1 MLLLK
6 PTKIKINLH
15 LKFINNPYISK
26 PYSSF
31 KGAII
36 NLKKTNMKRI
46 ITLFFALATI
56 SLSFAQSNANN
67 KVKRSAQEAKV
78 IQNNIESTTESR
90 AVDCLWESDFSSA
103 SDWTLDHDATDCSLD
118 WEIGQNLECTGF
130 YPMLAIESANGYYAM
145 VDSDAYGGE
154 EGGTDVEDSWMT
166 MSNPVDLSN
175 VPNVIVEMDTWYQSY
190 NSEKCF
196 LVVSTDGTF
205 PTDLTPATEADPAN
219 GIYEIFPGISGEA
232 GTDVG
237 DNPTT
242 TRINISEAAGGQSQ
256 VWVRFNWTGTWGY
269 AWFIDNVCIA
279 EQPADDITLTYG
291 VVSHNGTGME
301 YGRVPNDQI
310 AGDMS
315 VGAGVYNFGVNV
327 QDNVSVEMEIEDT
340 DTYVVATSSNFNSQL
355 YNATTGEYEDI
366 SGSMISGADW
376 YFEDTTPSLDA
387 GTYTAH
393 FDVSSDGDSGEGE
406 LGEDN
411 SVRREFSITDNIYSI
426 DGIDIYTENIAIT
439 RIGTGSFTDATDG
452 FVMMTYYDISSGTD
466 VAGARIILDSYAYT
480 SPLTVP
486 GGELVV
492 ALRDT
497 VGTAVG
503 TTFAAE
509 NSIVA
514 TSDFYLVTQ
523 ADIDMGFI
531 DVAFTSPYYASP
543 NAYMLSVEMY
553 SNGNGNDIYILDDET
568 VPQPGNSSMIY
579 IPGDQAYTNGTAAGI
594 RMLMGSSIGLDEEL
608 SNLNVYPNPSNGII
622 NIEISESNK
631 FTVTINDILGKV
643 ISTDE
648 INSTTT
654 LDLQHLDKGVYFV
667 NISNSTVTNTTKVII
682 D

>member
-1 MLLLK
+1 
-6 PTKIKINLH
+6 
-15 LKFINNPYISK
+15 
-26 PYSSF
+26 
-31 KGAII
+31 
-36 NLKKTNMKRI
+36 MKRI

-56 SLSFAQSNANN
+56 SLSFAQSNANS

-78 IQNNIESTTESR
+78 TQNNIESTIESR
-90 AVDCLWESDFSSA
+90 AVDCLWESDFSNA
-103 SDWTLDHDATDCSLD
+103 SDWTIDHDASDCSLD
-118 WEIGQNLECTGF
+118 WEIGENLECTGF
-130 YPMLAIESANGYYAM
+130 FPMTSIESENGFYAM
-145 VDSDAYGGE
+145 LDSDAYGGE
-154 EGGTDVEDSWMT
+154 EGGTDVEDSWLT
-166 MSNPVDLSN
+166 MANPVDLSN
-175 VPNVIVEMDTWYQSY
+175 VPNVIVEMDTWYRSY

-219 GIYEIFPGISGEA
+219 GIYEIFPNVSN
-232 GTDVG
+232 DVGADLG
-237 DNPTT
+237 DNPST

-279 EQPADDITLTYG
+279 EQPADDITLSYG
-291 VVSHNGTGME
+291 VVSHNGTSME
-301 YGRVPNDQI
+301 YGRVPADQI
-310 AGDMS
+310 AGDMT
-315 VGAGVYNFGVNV
+315 VGAGVYNFGVNGQSSV
-327 QDNVSVEMEIEDT
+327 TVSMEIEDT
-340 DTYVVATSSNFNSQL
+340 DTYLVGSSSNFNSQVF
-355 YNATTGEYEDI
+355 NDETAEYEDI
-366 SGSMISGADW
+366 SGDMNSGDNW
-376 YFEDTTPSLDA
+376 YFETTTPAL
-387 GTYTAH
+387 GIGIYTAH

-406 LGEDN
+406 FGEDN
-411 SVRREFSITDNIYSI
+411 SVRREFSITDDVYSI
-426 DGIDIYTENIAIT
+426 DGIDVYTENPAIS
-439 RIGTGSFTDATDG
+439 RLGTGSFTDASDG

-466 VAGARIILDSYAYT
+466 IAGARILLDSYAFAT
-480 SPLTVP
+480 PLTVA
-486 GGELVV
+486 GGELVI

-514 TSDFYLVTQ
+514 SSDFYLVTQ
-523 ADIDMGFI
+523 ADVDMGFI

-553 SNGNGNDIYILDDET
+553 SNGNSNDIYILDDET
-568 VPQPGNSSMIY
+568 VAQPGNSSMIY

-594 RMLMGSSIGLDEEL
+594 RMLMGSSIGLDEAL

-622 NIEISESNK
+622 NIEISESNN

-648 INSTTT
+648 IHSNTT
-654 LDLQHLDKGVYFV
+654 LDLQYLDKGIYFV
-667 NISNSTVTNTTKVII
+667 KVSNSTITNTTKVII